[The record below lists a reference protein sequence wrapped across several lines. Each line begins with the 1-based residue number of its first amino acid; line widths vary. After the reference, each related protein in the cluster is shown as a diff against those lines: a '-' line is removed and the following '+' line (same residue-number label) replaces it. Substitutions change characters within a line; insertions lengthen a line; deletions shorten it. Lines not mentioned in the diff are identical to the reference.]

1 MAQDGIEFKG
11 RKNTEVPVADGSGF
25 ADLNDYVLKSV
36 YDEKIA
42 ALEARIAAL
51 EAKHA

>member
-1 MAQDGIEFKG
+1 VSLPNGDTNHVLTSAATTIDI
-11 RKNTEVPVADGSGF
+11 N
-25 ADLNDYVLKSV
+25 NYVLKSV

-51 EAKHA
+51 EAKYTEATA

>member
-1 MAQDGIEFKG
+1 
-11 RKNTEVPVADGSGF
+11 
-25 ADLNDYVLKSV
+25 LKSV

-51 EAKHA
+51 KLSIQKLLSEIKTNVKKDFNV